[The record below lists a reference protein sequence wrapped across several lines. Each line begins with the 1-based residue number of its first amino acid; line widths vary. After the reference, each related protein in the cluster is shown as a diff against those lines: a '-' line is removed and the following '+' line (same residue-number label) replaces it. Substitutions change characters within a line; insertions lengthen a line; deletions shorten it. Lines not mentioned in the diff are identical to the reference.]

1 MERRRLKLG
10 MKVGIRPAN
19 RKPSLNLRT
28 AVLIGLI
35 SPPGY
40 RQKRAIVKYEDTGE
54 RVELPLS
61 RLAPLERP

>member
-1 MERRRLKLG
+1 VERRRLKLG

-54 RVELPLS
+54 RVEPPLS
-61 RLAPLERP
+61 RLAPLPRP